1 MEGAMRQKVFEFLRP
16 GAQKVSIA
24 LEQQVQRE
32 LVRRMA
38 EVIVAVWRAEGRNN
52 NERSAGKQ

>member
-1 MEGAMRQKVFEFLRP
+1 MRQKVFEFLRP